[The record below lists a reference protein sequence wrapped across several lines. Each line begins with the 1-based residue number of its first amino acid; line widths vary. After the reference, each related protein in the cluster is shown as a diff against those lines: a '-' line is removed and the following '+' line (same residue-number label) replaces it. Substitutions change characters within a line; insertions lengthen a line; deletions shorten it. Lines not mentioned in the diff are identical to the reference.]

1 MILFFS
7 INALLLI
14 TLAFLAFQDIKY
26 RAISWWLIP
35 VILLL
40 LGFRLLEQNVFIEDI
55 VFNMSINLLLIMI
68 QLLLVTIYFS
78 LKERRFVN
86 IIDKYLGLGDI
97 LFFLSCSVAFKYD
110 MYIMFLLF
118 SFLTAIVVAFFYMKL
133 FKKKTILIPL
143 AGIMSI
149 NLILLISIDFL
160 FSINLFLNQ
169 TTL

>member
-1 MILFFS
+1 
-7 INALLLI
+7 
-14 TLAFLAFQDIKY
+14 
-26 RAISWWLIP
+26 
-35 VILLL
+35 
-40 LGFRLLEQNVFIEDI
+40 
-55 VFNMSINLLLIMI
+55 MI